1 MTKEWLEYLS
11 LIKEANSFKD
21 RIRSYIS
28 DRNELMGVGGQ
39 KNSPPYTQKMTRH
52 VTFDKQLEE
61 IVDVDQEG
69 FRIHDTLEQKVW
81 AGEKLKPDI
90 KERLIKIVEDF
101 IDGLPIT
108 VDIKDI
114 TLTGSLANYN
124 WSKYSDVDLHVIV
137 DFDSIDEN
145 TDLVKG
151 FFDAQRARWNQIHDI
166 KMHGYDVEI
175 YVENDKE
182 EHLSTGVYSIM
193 NDEWLIHPERIEKSI
208 DLETA
213 RKKAEDID
221 DRFLKIKDLYR
232 DNQYDKV
239 MTQVDKLKQKIRDM
253 RSAGLES
260 EQMEYSP
267 ENIAFK
273 LLRRS
278 SILNKLT
285 KLKYNA
291 YDELR
296 SMEQE

>member
-1 MTKEWLEYLS
+1 MNKEWTEYLS
-11 LIKEANSFKD
+11 ILEEANSFKN
-21 RIRSYIS
+21 RIRTYIK

-39 KNSPPYTQKMTRH
+39 KNSPPYTQKMDKH
-52 VTFDKQLEE
+52 VTFDKQLQE
-61 IVDVDQEG
+61 IAVDAEG
-69 FRIHDTLEQKVW
+69 FRIHDTLEQKIW
-81 AGEKLKPDI
+81 SGEELKPDI
-90 KERLIKIVEDF
+90 RERLIKIVEDF
-101 IDGLPIT
+101 VEGLP
-108 VDIKDI
+108 VSVEVKDI

-124 WSKYSDVDLHVIV
+124 WSRYSDVDLHVIV
-137 DFDSIDEN
+137 DFDAIDEN

-151 FFDAQRARWNQIHDI
+151 FFDAQRARWNERHDI

-193 NDEWLIHPERIEKSI
+193 NDNWLVHPERIERSI

-213 RKKAEDID
+213 KKKAEDFD
-221 DRFLKIKDLYR
+221 DRLQKIKDLYQ
-232 DNQYDKV
+232 DNEYQKV
-239 MTQVDKLKQKIRDM
+239 IDQVDRLKQKIRDM

-260 EQMEYSP
+260 EEMEYSP

-291 YDELR
+291 YDDLR

>member
-1 MTKEWLEYLS
+1 MNKEWTDYLS
-11 LIKEANSFKD
+11 IVEEANSFKN
-21 RIRSYIS
+21 RIRTYVK

-39 KNSPPYTQKMTRH
+39 NNTPPYTKKMGSH

-61 IVDVDQEG
+61 IVDVDKEG
-69 FRIHDTLEQKVW
+69 FKIHDTLEQKIW
-81 AGEKLKPDI
+81 SGEKLKPDI

-101 IDGLPIT
+101 IDGLP
-108 VDIKDI
+108 VSVSVKDI

-151 FFDAQRARWNQIHDI
+151 FFDAQRGRWNDKHDI

-182 EHLSTGVYSIM
+182 EHLSTGVYSVM
-193 NDEWLIHPERIEKSI
+193 NDTWLVHPERIERSI

-213 RKKAEDID
+213 KKKAEDID
-221 DRFLKIKDLYR
+221 SRLQNIKDLYQ
-232 DNQYDKV
+232 DNEYQRV
-239 MTQVDKLKQKIRDM
+239 MDNVDRLKQKIKDM

-260 EQMEYSP
+260 EEMEYSP

>member
-1 MTKEWLEYLS
+1 MNKEWTDYLS
-11 LIKEANSFKD
+11 IVEEANSFKN
-21 RIRSYIS
+21 RIRTYVK

-39 KNSPPYTQKMTRH
+39 KNTPPYTQKMGSH

-61 IVDVDQEG
+61 IVDVDKEG
-69 FRIHDTLEQKVW
+69 FKIHDTLEQKIW
-81 AGEKLKPDI
+81 SGEKLKPDI

-101 IDGLPIT
+101 IDGLP
-108 VDIKDI
+108 VSVSVKDI

-151 FFDAQRARWNQIHDI
+151 FFDAQRGRWNDKHDI

-182 EHLSTGVYSIM
+182 EHLSTGVYSVM
-193 NDEWLIHPERIEKSI
+193 NDTWLVHPERIERSI

-213 RKKAEDID
+213 KKKAEDID
-221 DRFLKIKDLYR
+221 SRLQNIKDLYQ
-232 DNQYDKV
+232 DNEYQRV
-239 MTQVDKLKQKIRDM
+239 MDNVDRLKQKIKDM

-260 EQMEYSP
+260 EEMEYSP

>member
-1 MTKEWLEYLS
+1 MNKEWTDYLS
-11 LIKEANSFKD
+11 IVKEANSFKN
-21 RIRSYIS
+21 RIRTYVK

-39 KNSPPYTQKMTRH
+39 KNSPPYTQKMGKH
-52 VTFDKQLEE
+52 VTFDKQLQE
-61 IVDVDQEG
+61 ITVDAEG
-69 FRIHDTLEQKVW
+69 FRIHDTLEQKIW
-81 AGEKLKPDI
+81 SGEELKPDI
-90 KERLIKIVEDF
+90 RERLIKIIEDF
-101 IDGLPIT
+101 IDGLP
-108 VDIKDI
+108 VNVEVKDI

-124 WSKYSDVDLHVIV
+124 WSRYSDVDLHVIV

-151 FFDAQRARWNQIHDI
+151 FFDAQRSRWNQLHDI

-193 NDEWLIHPERIEKSI
+193 NDNWLVHPERIERSV

-213 RKKAEDID
+213 KKKAEDID
-221 DRFLKIKDLYR
+221 DRLQKIKDLYE
-232 DNQYDKV
+232 DNEYQKV
-239 MTQVDKLKQKIRDM
+239 IDQVDRVKQKIKDM

-260 EQMEYSP
+260 EEMEYSP

-291 YDELR
+291 YDDLR

>member
-1 MTKEWLEYLS
+1 MMTKEWIEYLS
-11 LIKEANSFKD
+11 ILEEANSFKN
-21 RIRSYIS
+21 RIRTYIK

-39 KNSPPYTQKMTRH
+39 KNSPPYTQKMGKH
-52 VTFDKQLEE
+52 VTFDKQLQE
-61 IVDVDQEG
+61 IAVDAEG
-69 FRIHDTLEQKVW
+69 FRIHDTLEQKIW
-81 AGEKLKPDI
+81 SGEELKPDI
-90 KERLIKIVEDF
+90 RERLMKIVEDF
-101 IDGLPIT
+101 IGGLP
-108 VDIKDI
+108 VSVNVKDI

-151 FFDAQRARWNQIHDI
+151 FFDAQRARWNDKHDI

-182 EHLSTGVYSIM
+182 EHLSTGVYSVM
-193 NDEWLIHPERIEKSI
+193 NDTWLVHPEKIERSI

-213 RKKAEDID
+213 KKKAEDID
-221 DRFLKIKDLYR
+221 SRLQGINDLYQDNEYQKVMDNVDRLKEKIK
-232 DNQYDKV
+232 
-239 MTQVDKLKQKIRDM
+239 DM

-260 EQMEYSP
+260 DEMEYSP

>member
-1 MTKEWLEYLS
+1 
-11 LIKEANSFKD
+11 
-21 RIRSYIS
+21 
-28 DRNELMGVGGQ
+28 MG
-39 KNSPPYTQKMTRH
+39 SH

-61 IVDVDQEG
+61 IVDVDKEG
-69 FRIHDTLEQKVW
+69 FKIHDTLDQTIW
-81 AGEKLKPDI
+81 SGENLKPDI

-101 IDGLPIT
+101 IEGLP
-108 VDIKDI
+108 VSVSVKDI

-137 DFDSIDEN
+137 DFDSVDEN

-151 FFDAQRARWNQIHDI
+151 FFDAQRGRWNDKHDI

-175 YVENDKE
+175 YIENDKE

-193 NDEWLIHPERIEKSI
+193 NDEWLVHPERIERSI
-208 DLETA
+208 DFETA
-213 RKKAEDID
+213 KKKAEDID
-221 DRFLKIKDLYR
+221 GRLQNIKDLYE
-232 DNQYDKV
+232 DNEFQKV
-239 MTQVDKLKQKIRDM
+239 MDNVDRLKQKIRDM

-260 EQMEYSP
+260 EEMEYSP

-285 KLKYNA
+285 KLKYDA
-291 YDELR
+291 YDDLR

>member
-1 MTKEWLEYLS
+1 MMKEWTEYLS
-11 LIKEANSFKD
+11 IVTEANSFKN
-21 RIRSYIS
+21 RIRTYIK

-39 KNSPPYTQKMTRH
+39 KNSPPYTQKMGKH
-52 VTFDKQLEE
+52 VTFDKQLQE
-61 IVDVDQEG
+61 ITVDAEG
-69 FRIHDTLEQKVW
+69 FRIHDTLEQKIW
-81 AGEKLKPDI
+81 SGEELKPDI
-90 KERLIKIVEDF
+90 RERLIKIVEDF
-101 IDGLPIT
+101 VDGLP
-108 VDIKDI
+108 VNVEVKDI

-124 WSKYSDVDLHVIV
+124 WSRYSDVDLHVIV

-151 FFDAQRARWNQIHDI
+151 FFDAQRARWNQLHDI

-193 NDEWLIHPERIEKSI
+193 NDNWLVHPERIERSV

-213 RKKAEDID
+213 KKKAEDID
-221 DRFLKIKDLYR
+221 DRLQKIKDLYK
-232 DNQYDKV
+232 DNEYQKV
-239 MTQVDKLKQKIRDM
+239 IDQVDRVKQKIKDM

-260 EQMEYSP
+260 DEMEYSP

-291 YDELR
+291 YDDLR

>member
-1 MTKEWLEYLS
+1 MTKEWIEYLS
-11 LIKEANSFKD
+11 IFKEANSFKN
-21 RIRSYIS
+21 RIRTYVK

-39 KNSPPYTQKMTRH
+39 KNSPPYTQKMGSH

-61 IVDVDQEG
+61 IVDVDREG
-69 FRIHDTLEQKVW
+69 FKIHDTLEQKIW
-81 AGEKLKPDI
+81 SGENLKPDI
-90 KERLIKIVEDF
+90 RERLTKIVEDF
-101 IDGLPIT
+101 IDGLP
-108 VDIKDI
+108 VSVNVKDI

-137 DFDSIDEN
+137 DFDSVDEN

-151 FFDAQRARWNQIHDI
+151 FFDAQRSRWNDKHDI
-166 KMHGYDVEI
+166 KVHGYDVEI

-193 NDEWLIHPERIEKSI
+193 NDEWLVHPERIERSI

-213 RKKAEDID
+213 KKKAEDID
-221 DRFLKIKDLYR
+221 GRLQNIKDLYQ
-232 DNQYDKV
+232 DNEYQKV
-239 MTQVDKLKQKIRDM
+239 MDQVDRLKQKVKDM

-260 EQMEYSP
+260 EEMEYSP

-291 YDELR
+291 YDDLR

>member
-1 MTKEWLEYLS
+1 MNKEWTDYLS
-11 LIKEANSFKD
+11 IVEEANSFKN
-21 RIRSYIS
+21 RIRTYIK

-39 KNSPPYTQKMTRH
+39 KNSPPYTQKMGSH

-61 IVDVDQEG
+61 IVDVDKEG
-69 FRIHDTLEQKVW
+69 FKIHDTLDQTIW
-81 AGEKLKPDI
+81 SGENLKPDI

-101 IDGLPIT
+101 IEGLP
-108 VDIKDI
+108 VSVSVKDI

-137 DFDSIDEN
+137 DFDSVDEN

-151 FFDAQRARWNQIHDI
+151 FFDAQRGRWNDKHDI

-182 EHLSTGVYSIM
+182 EHLSTGVYSVM
-193 NDEWLIHPERIEKSI
+193 NDEWLIHPERIERSI
-208 DLETA
+208 DFETA
-213 RKKAEDID
+213 KKKAEDID
-221 DRFLKIKDLYR
+221 GRLQNIKDLYQ
-232 DNQYDKV
+232 DNEYQKV
-239 MTQVDKLKQKIRDM
+239 MDNVDRLKQKIRDM

-260 EQMEYSP
+260 EEMEYSP

>member
-1 MTKEWLEYLS
+1 MKEWIEYLS
-11 LIKEANSFKD
+11 IVEEANSFKN
-21 RIRSYIS
+21 RIRTYIK
-28 DRNELMGVGGQ
+28 DRNDLMGVGGQ
-39 KNSPPYTQKMTRH
+39 KNSPPYTQKMTSK
-52 VTFDKQLEE
+52 VTFDKQLQE
-61 IVDVDQEG
+61 IAVDAEG
-69 FRIHDTLEQKVW
+69 FKIHDTLEQKIW
-81 AGEKLKPDI
+81 SGEELKPDI
-90 KERLIKIVEDF
+90 GERLIKIVEDF
-101 IDGLPIT
+101 VDGLPIN
-108 VDIKDI
+108 VEVKDI

-124 WSKYSDVDLHVIV
+124 WSRYSDVDLHVIV

-151 FFDAQRARWNQIHDI
+151 FFDAQRARWNERHDI

-193 NDEWLIHPERIEKSI
+193 NDNWLVHPERIERTV

-213 RKKAEDID
+213 KKKAEDFD
-221 DRFLKIKDLYR
+221 DRLQKIKDLYQ
-232 DNQYDKV
+232 DNEYQKV
-239 MTQVDKLKQKIRDM
+239 LDQVDRLKQKIRDM

-260 EQMEYSP
+260 EEMEYSP

-291 YDELR
+291 YDDLR

>member
-1 MTKEWLEYLS
+1 MNKEWTEYLS
-11 LIKEANSFKD
+11 ILEEANSFKN
-21 RIRSYIS
+21 RIRTYIK

-39 KNSPPYTQKMTRH
+39 KNSPPYTQKMDKH
-52 VTFDKQLEE
+52 VTFDKQLQE
-61 IVDVDQEG
+61 IAVDAEG
-69 FRIHDTLEQKVW
+69 FRIHDTLEQKIW
-81 AGEKLKPDI
+81 SGEELKPDI
-90 KERLIKIVEDF
+90 RERLIKIVEDF
-101 IDGLPIT
+101 VEGLP
-108 VDIKDI
+108 VSVEVKDI

-124 WSKYSDVDLHVIV
+124 WSRYSDVDLHVIV
-137 DFDSIDEN
+137 DFDAIDEN

-151 FFDAQRARWNQIHDI
+151 FFDGQRARWNERHDI

-193 NDEWLIHPERIEKSI
+193 NDNWLVHPERIERSI

-213 RKKAEDID
+213 KKKAEDFD
-221 DRFLKIKDLYR
+221 DRLQKIKDLYQ
-232 DNQYDKV
+232 DNEYQKV
-239 MTQVDKLKQKIRDM
+239 IDQVDRLKQKIRDM

-260 EQMEYSP
+260 EEMEYSP

-291 YDELR
+291 YDDLR